1 MRSYGLKGD
10 RGEKGPQGA
19 QGPPGIPGIPGIPG
33 TPGIHGAAGLIG
45 PNGPAGQTVCHYVF
59 PITSITN
66 ISDLPTP
73 HVGVAST
80 GWNTYRNIP
89 VNPSY
94 ISWNHANQLASNKLH
109 VSLVDQYAVNVCK
122 FLSMLKINDVVTIQS
137 KTNHMIHQEWKL
149 TSNPVTHDNC
159 MEFSVALA
167 NPASAQPIEQT
178 HALFMFVYSGN
189 ALQNANAIEARLAAL
204 EERMAALMANP
215 NQ

>member
-19 QGPPGIPGIPGIPG
+19 QGAQGPPGIPGIP
-33 TPGIHGAAGLIG
+33 GAAGLIG

-66 ISDLPTP
+66 KSDLPSP
-73 HVGVAST
+73 HVGVAPT
-80 GWNTYRNIP
+80 GWNTYRNMP

-94 ISWNHANQLASNKLH
+94 ISWNNANQLASNKLH

-122 FLSMLKINDVVTIQS
+122 FLSMLITNDVVTIQS
-137 KTNHMIHQEWKL
+137 KTNHMIQQEWKL
-149 TSNPVTHDNC
+149 TSNPITHDNC
-159 MEFSVALA
+159 MEFSVTLA
-167 NPASAQPIEQT
+167 NPVSAQPIEQT

-189 ALQNANAIEARLAAL
+189 ALQNASAIEARLAAL
-204 EERMAALMANP
+204 EERMAALMATL

>member
-19 QGPPGIPGIPGIPG
+19 QGPPGIPG
-33 TPGIHGAAGLIG
+33 AAGLIG
-45 PNGPAGQTVCHYVF
+45 PNGSAGQTVCHYVF

-66 ISDLPTP
+66 KSDLPTP
-73 HVGVAST
+73 HDGVAT
-80 GWNTYRNIP
+80 TIGWNTYRNMP

-94 ISWNHANQLASNKLH
+94 ISWNNTTQLASNKLH
-109 VSLVDQYAVNVCK
+109 VSLVDHYAVNVCK

-137 KTNHMIHQEWKL
+137 KTNHMIQQEWKL
-149 TSNPVTHDNC
+149 TSDPIPHDNC
-159 MEFSVALA
+159 MEFSVTLVNPVLA
-167 NPASAQPIEQT
+167 RPIEQT

-189 ALQNANAIEARLAAL
+189 ALQNTSAIEARLAAL
-204 EERMAALMANP
+204 EERMAALMATL

>member
-19 QGPPGIPGIPGIPG
+19 QGAQGAQGPPGIP
-33 TPGIHGAAGLIG
+33 GAAGLIG

-66 ISDLPTP
+66 RSDLPTP
-73 HVGVAST
+73 HDGVATTT
-80 GWNTYRNIP
+80 GWNTYRNMP

-94 ISWNHANQLASNKLH
+94 ISWNNTNQLASNKLH

-122 FLSMLKINDVVTIQS
+122 FLSMLRINDVVTIQS
-137 KTNHMIHQEWKL
+137 KTNHMIQQEWKL
-149 TSNPVTHDNC
+149 TSNPILHNNC
-159 MEFSVALA
+159 MEFRVTLA
-167 NPASAQPIEQT
+167 NPVSARPIEQT

-204 EERMAALMANP
+204 EERMAALMAMA

>member
-19 QGPPGIPGIPGIPG
+19 QGAQGAQGPPGIP
-33 TPGIHGAAGLIG
+33 GAAGLIG
-45 PNGPAGQTVCHYVF
+45 PNGPAGQTVCHYLF

-66 ISDLPTP
+66 RSDLPTP
-73 HVGVAST
+73 HDGVATTT
-80 GWNTYRNIP
+80 GWNTYRNAP

-94 ISWNHANQLASNKLH
+94 ISWNNTNQLASNKLH
-109 VSLVDQYAVNVCK
+109 VSLVDHSAVNVCK
-122 FLSMLKINDVVTIQS
+122 FLSMLRINDVVTIQS
-137 KTNHMIHQEWKL
+137 KTNHMIQQEWKL
-149 TSNPVTHDNC
+149 TSNPILHNNC
-159 MEFSVALA
+159 MEFRVTLA
-167 NPASAQPIEQT
+167 NPVSARPIEQT

-204 EERMAALMANP
+204 EERMAALMAMT